1 MRTVVAIVLLIALAG
16 CGSTPRGINNVCTIF
31 DQKDGWFG
39 NWYRAAKKTEREYG
53 VPASVLM
60 ATIRIESGF
69 DSDARPPRKK
79 LLGIIPWK
87 RKSTAY
93 GYSQALDGT
102 WQSYKRETGRWG
114 ASRTDFADAI
124 HFVGWYHYN
133 SHRKNGI
140 ALNDAYSLYL
150 AYYAGQAGYARGVW
164 RGNAGMQKAARK
176 AATMANSYAD
186 QMRQCGR

>member
-1 MRTVVAIVLLIALAG
+1 MLAG
-16 CGSTPRGINNVCTIF
+16 CGSTQPRGINDVCAVF

-39 NWYRAAKKTEREYG
+39 SWYSAAKSTEREYG
-53 VPASVLM
+53 VPASILM

-69 DSDARPPRKK
+69 DSDARPPREK
-79 LLGIIPWK
+79 LLGVIPWK

-102 WQSYKRETGRWG
+102 WQGYKRETGRWR

-124 HFVGWYHYN
+124 QFVGWYHYN

-140 ALNDAYSLYL
+140 ALNDAYNLYL

-164 RGNAGMQKAARK
+164 RSNAGMQNSARK
-176 AATMANSYAD
+176 AATMASEYAS

>member
-1 MRTVVAIVLLIALAG
+1 LVPG
-16 CGSTPRGINNVCTIF
+16 G
-31 DQKDGWFG
+31 QKDGA
-39 NWYRAAKKTEREYG
+39 RIRRSG
-53 VPASVLM
+53 V
-60 ATIRIESGF
+60 G
-69 DSDARPPRKK
+69 SDGDHPHRVRFRFRCA
-79 LLGIIPWK
+79 
-87 RKSTAY
+87 
-93 GYSQALDGT
+93 ALDGT
-102 WQSYKRETGRWG
+102 WQGYKRETGRWR

-176 AATMANSYAD
+176 AATMANSYD
-186 QMRQCGR
+186 RQMRQCGR